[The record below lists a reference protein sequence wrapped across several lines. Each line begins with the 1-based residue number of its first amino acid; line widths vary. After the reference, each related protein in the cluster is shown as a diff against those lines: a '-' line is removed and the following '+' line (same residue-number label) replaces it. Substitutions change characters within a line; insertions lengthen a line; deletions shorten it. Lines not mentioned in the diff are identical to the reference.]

1 MKTSDFKNVCKY
13 AFRSIRA
20 KQIHDPV
27 EALEYFD
34 VRVDNVKELIC
45 V

>member
-1 MKTSDFKNVCKY
+1 VKTSDLKNVCKY
-13 AFRSIRA
+13 AFRSIRI
-20 KQIHDPV
+20 KKIQDLV

-34 VRVDNVKELIC
+34 VRVDNLKDLIC